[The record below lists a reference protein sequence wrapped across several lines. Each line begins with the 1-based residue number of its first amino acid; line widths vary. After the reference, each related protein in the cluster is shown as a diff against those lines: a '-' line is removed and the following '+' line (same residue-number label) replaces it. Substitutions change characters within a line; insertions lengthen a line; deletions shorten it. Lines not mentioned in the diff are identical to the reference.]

1 MRYKELL
8 MQMQKHSFTDKNH
21 RDRNNIEFDQ
31 CLKIKYIIKRT
42 IIIFVKLQLL
52 VKLHFRIRLIK
63 HSVLRGAVF

>member
-31 CLKIKYIIKRT
+31 NNCQCDKT
-42 IIIFVKLQLL
+42 
-52 VKLHFRIRLIK
+52 
-63 HSVLRGAVF
+63 GASGKW